1 MLIILI
7 DRWQVLSYLIRMPL
21 LNQANHAIWQKSWST
36 SIVVTV
42 FPWILEVNASKQE
55 EKACPFS
62 YTTPRRKKTKLFCK
76 ERASKLAVSYKGYYY
91 NQEKWLNMWQ
101 SSWKTIETTAES
113 SLTRFLASGA
123 SFFGREASGERRSRQ
138 RSLSGLR
145 SSRLKVI
152 SPEVMSPETRVM
164 SPEIYSHVARY
175 FGSCRP
181 NAQKDS
187 KNARQSEM
195 WYCETQVVRFAVVF
209 MEIVHRKLNMK
220 LKKLVISVT
229 VWFLLLFLYI
239 EVFCFERRSTLL
251 RRTIGTLEKAAIL
264 TIARAQESSHD
275 KQDCDVAVNSDM
287 H

>member
-7 DRWQVLSYLIRMPL
+7 DRWQVLSYLIRMSL

-76 ERASKLAVSYKGYYY
+76 EGASKLAVSDKGYYY

-138 RSLSGLR
+138 RSRSGLR

-164 SPEIYSHVARY
+164 SPEIYSHVARN
-175 FGSCRP
+175 FI
-181 NAQKDS
+181 
-187 KNARQSEM
+187 M
-195 WYCETQVVRFAVVF
+195 
-209 MEIVHRKLNMK
+209 
-220 LKKLVISVT
+220 LKKILKMLARVKCDT
-229 VWFLLLFLYI
+229 VKLRLFVSLS
-239 EVFCFERRSTLL
+239 FSWR
-251 RRTIGTLEKAAIL
+251 
-264 TIARAQESSHD
+264 
-275 KQDCDVAVNSDM
+275 
-287 H
+287 

>member
-7 DRWQVLSYLIRMPL
+7 DRWQVLSYLIRMSL

-76 ERASKLAVSYKGYYY
+76 EGASKLAVRYKGYYY
-91 NQEKWLNMWQ
+91 NQEKWLNMRQ

-138 RSLSGLR
+138 RSRSGLR

-181 NAQKDS
+181 KFHNAQKDS

-209 MEIVHRKLNMK
+209 VEIVHRKLNMK

-239 EVFCFERRSTLL
+239 EVFCFERRSTSL
-251 RRTIGTLEKAAIL
+251 RLERWKRPPSWL
-264 TIARAQESSHD
+264 
-275 KQDCDVAVNSDM
+275 
-287 H
+287 

>member
-76 ERASKLAVSYKGYYY
+76 EGASKLAVSYKGYYY

-138 RSLSGLR
+138 RSRSGLR

-187 KNARQSEM
+187 KNPRQSEM

-209 MEIVHRKLNMK
+209 VEIVHRKLNMK

-239 EVFCFERRSTLL
+239 EVFCFTYIHTYIHTLF
-251 RRTIGTLEKAAIL
+251 
-264 TIARAQESSHD
+264 
-275 KQDCDVAVNSDM
+275 VM
-287 H
+287 